1 MVALRPEVEKFGLV
15 LPSRKR
21 PHSGWPRLAQP
32 SGLLARSSISRQPS
46 FFFGQ
51 PSASAIGRGIAITSG
66 DAAILGT
73 SGGTRLGRSLPRP
86 RCCSRVTQPDEAG
99 DQTSGRG
106 PSLASFHPLASAA
119 MAAPDDLVVTLTC
132 TQCPAAYGLRRW

>member
-15 LPSRKR
+15 LPSRNR

-46 FFFGQ
+46 FFLGQ

-66 DAAILGT
+66 DAAIRGV
-73 SGGTRLGRSLPRP
+73 SGGTRLGRSLRPP

-99 DQTSGRG
+99 DQTAGLG
-106 PSLASFHPLASAA
+106 PSVDSFQPLASAA
-119 MAAPDDLVVTLTC
+119 IAAPDDLVVTLTC
-132 TQCPAAYGLRRW
+132 TQRPATWGRRLP